1 MTLEEILLHLLTTAA
16 PAELPALIADRI
28 YFGRLDN
35 GCEYPALRITG
46 VSKPAG
52 ERNSTGQQHT
62 TKRATYQI
70 DVYANKY
77 LEAATIAGLI
87 TSHLDGYQSTHQTT
101 VIQLIEADDINPD
114 FLESSEK
121 HRHSIDISI
130 LHRSK

>member
-52 ERNSTGQQHT
+52 ERNSAGQQHT

-70 DVYANKY
+70 DVYADNY
-77 LEAATIAGLI
+77 LDATKVAHLM
-87 TSHLDGYQSTHQTT
+87 SEYLDGYQGTHDNT
-101 VIQLIEADDINPD
+101 VIQLIEVEDINPD
-114 FLESSEK
+114 FLQTTEK
-121 HRHSIDISI
+121 HQHSIDLAI
-130 LHRSK
+130 LHRNK